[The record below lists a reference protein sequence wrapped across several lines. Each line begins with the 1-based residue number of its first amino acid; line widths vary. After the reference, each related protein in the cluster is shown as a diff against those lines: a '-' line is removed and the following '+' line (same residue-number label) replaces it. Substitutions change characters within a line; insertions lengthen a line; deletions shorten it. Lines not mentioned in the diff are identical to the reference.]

1 MKHEHALLSFGGE
14 AEQGVRNGGMDF
26 FVVGA
31 GVGVVALAG
40 GTASRRNRIAEAEDV
55 VEHVV
60 VLI

>member
-31 GVGVVALAG
+31 GVVALAG
-40 GTASRRNRIAEAEDV
+40 GTASRRKRIAEAEDV